1 MKLITKTQL
10 HQLHKNYE
18 KNQKI
23 IETSGDT
30 IDFKPIIKLFTPWKN
45 CTWLLSEL
53 SPEGIGF
60 GLCDLGFGEPE
71 MGYVDL
77 NELTGI
83 KGPFGLTIE
92 RDRLFEASKTLCEY
106 AKDARQCGY
115 IAA

>member
-1 MKLITKTQL
+1 MKLITKPQL
-10 HQLHKNYE
+10 QKLHKNYE

-71 MGYVDL
+71 IGYVDL
-77 NELTGI
+77 NELMEI
-83 KGPFGLTIE
+83 KSPVGLTIE
-92 RDRLFEASKTLCEY
+92 RDRWFEASKTLSEY
-106 AKDARQCGY
+106 AKDARQRGY
-115 IAA
+115 IAD